1 MESVHPSDSNQHEA
15 ASAWRKGGFPQT
27 RNEAMHSVNADTAW
41 VRVPACKGSQQQKS
55 A

>member
-1 MESVHPSDSNQHEA
+1 MESVHPSDPNRCEA
-15 ASAWRKGGFPQT
+15 ASAWRKGGFPHT
-27 RNEAMHSVNADTAW
+27 HREAMWSANADTAL